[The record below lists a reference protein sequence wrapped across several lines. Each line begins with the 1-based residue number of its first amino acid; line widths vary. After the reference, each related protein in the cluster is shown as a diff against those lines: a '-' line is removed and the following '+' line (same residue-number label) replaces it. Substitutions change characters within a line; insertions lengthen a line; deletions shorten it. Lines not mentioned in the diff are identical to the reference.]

1 VDGSEGDARDRQAT
15 RGALSP
21 AGRGAPAG
29 SSGASP
35 EGRTPDKRRGLARGN
50 IPGDPAAEPVLLRT
64 SGREK
69 GGTLYLAR
77 EILDAA
83 LGKAHLPIGTPA
95 RDLIVMRKVLG
106 GRRHIAQVL
115 LEIRVR
121 KEAGT

>member
-1 VDGSEGDARDRQAT
+1 MRSSVGAMLLRRVGGMVAVMFCVAT
-15 RGALSP
+15 VVFAI
-21 AGRGAPAG
+21 AHI
-29 SSGASP
+29 
-35 EGRTPDKRRGLARGN
+35 
-50 IPGDPAAEPVLLRT
+50 IPGDPAAGPVLLRT

-83 LGKAHLPIGTPA
+83 LEKAHLPIGTPA
-95 RDLIVMRKVLG
+95 RDLIVMRKVVG

>member
-1 VDGSEGDARDRQAT
+1 MDGSENAPGARQAT
-15 RGALSP
+15 RGVQGIS
-21 AGRGAPAG
+21 GRGAPPG

-35 EGRTPDKRRGLARGN
+35 GGRTPDRRRGLARGN

-77 EILDAA
+77 EILGAA
-83 LGKAHLPIGTPA
+83 LEKAHLPIGTPA
-95 RDLIVMRKVLG
+95 RDLIVMRKILG

-121 KEAGT
+121 KGAP